1 MNLFGKPK
9 IGTTEAQLL
18 LRNLSVTLRAGVP
31 LVKGLKTFEED
42 SPRSKRKLITHL
54 RKHIEQGNTLA
65 DSLDSAPKQFPPI
78 AINLVRTGEMGGSLP
93 ESLEEVSVHIQKMLE
108 LKRKIRSA
116 MMYPSFVLVA
126 VLGLGI
132 SIGTL
137 VLPKLIPLF
146 ETLDIELPWT
156 TRLLLT
162 VAYFLENYGLLIGV
176 CILVFI
182 ICIYSLT
189 KMEWFKPAW
198 HTFLLHIPYIGDVQ
212 KKAAAAQ
219 ISSSLSML
227 LGSGIPIRDAI
238 PSAATSTENRV
249 FRNALL
255 STIPVIESGRTFG
268 EGLKQTGNIFPTMS
282 KSLVEVGEETG
293 TLTETLS
300 YLSDYFDSEVDY
312 AVKNLTNALEPILL
326 ILVGLL
332 VGGVVM
338 AIITPIYDVTSS
350 IR

>member
-1 MNLFGKPK
+1 MKIFGTPK
-9 IGTTEAQLL
+9 VGITEAQLL
-18 LRNLSVTLRAGVP
+18 LRNLAVTLRAGVP
-31 LVKGLKTFEED
+31 LAKGLRTFEED
-42 SPRSKRKLITHL
+42 SPRNRKVLITHL
-54 RKHIEQGNTLA
+54 RKRIEQGNTLA
-65 DSLDSAPKQFPPI
+65 DSMESAPKQFPPI

-93 ESLEEVSVHIQKMLE
+93 ESLEAVSTHLQKMLE

-116 MMYPSFVLVA
+116 MMYPTFVLVA

-156 TRLLLT
+156 TRLLLF
-162 VAYFLENYGLLIGV
+162 VAHFLENYGIILGAV
-176 CILVFI
+176 ILVGMI
-182 ICIYSLT
+182 GLYSIT
-189 KMEWFKPAW
+189 RMESFKPYW
-198 HTFLLHIPYIGDVQ
+198 HRFMLYIPFIGNVQ
-212 KKAAAAQ
+212 KQASAAQ
-219 ISSSLSML
+219 ICASMGTL

-238 PSAATSTENRV
+238 PAAALSTENRV
-249 FRNALL
+249 FRQALMD
-255 STIPVIESGRTFG
+255 TAPVIESGRTFS
-268 EGLKQTGNIFPTMS
+268 EGLRQSGNIFPMMS
-282 KSLVEVGEETG
+282 KALVEVGEETG

-300 YLSDYFDSEVDY
+300 YLSDYFDAEVDY

-326 ILVGLL
+326 ILVGLI